1 MFVCKTIQCVMDVRI
16 ERGENKVLVFQL
28 KPCHKQTVES
38 MMRRNVRMT
47 LRIYF
52 KATAV
57 CLK

>member
-1 MFVCKTIQCVMDVRI
+1 MDVRI

-38 MMRRNVRMT
+38 MMRRNVRIT